1 LSDLVPR
8 PLASTAV
15 RPEAHVTTLR
25 QRVVDDGIALDRCWR
40 VVRRRWRIIAA
51 FEAIALCVVAA
62 VLLAITPRYTAKS
75 TLLIEPE
82 APQLLDVKQL
92 IDGSESSDE
101 HDYYKT
107 QFELLKSRDLADRVI
122 SELDLEHNPAFNL
135 IGLKG
140 RLVGFLLSPFNSL
153 FGGKPEKLSPKDSEA
168 VSRFEMINHY
178 LDSLKVEPLAG
189 TRLATVSFT
198 APDRNLA
205 ARIVDRHVH
214 DYVDMGIELRAQA
227 GKSAH
232 DFLASQLVDIGRRM
246 QDSEAR
252 LNAYRLQMGIVS
264 FGVDEKNSVAA
275 QRMADLNRALINIDT
290 QRVEAQAEMKLVDA
304 GDYDS
309 LPQVVSN
316 PAITALEPE
325 VRNLQAEY
333 ARLSE
338 SFKPGY
344 PKLDEAEAQMVSAQ
358 RALNA
363 EIRNV
368 AKAVQRKYVAADA
381 EEQRLQS
388 EIDAEKQ
395 KDLAINSASLRDAVL
410 VRDVETNRQLY
421 QNVLRRMQEMQVTEQ
436 APLSN
441 ISILD
446 NAVVSH
452 FPTTPK
458 SFRDLA
464 IAGLLVLFVG
474 IGTVFYEDAQDD
486 RLHTVEELEEFLELP
501 TLAVVP
507 DFARL
512 GSLSSRR
519 RRIGTST
526 TQDGQS
532 IGQVADVRRNLTGYH
547 PRGYIAGTAETYR
560 MIRTSLQFSRAGSP
574 PRTVV
579 VSSAIKGEGKTSTA
593 ANTALVFAHTGA
605 KTLLVDADLRRPSC
619 HSLMNAFNHVGLS
632 DVLAGQLSLETAIRS
647 TTVENLFFLS
657 AGSPAPNPAELL
669 TSSTMRQTISALAE
683 NFDMVLID
691 SAPLMLTSDTCVMAS
706 MVDGVLLVAGA
717 HTSKRYVQRA
727 CQRLHYVG
735 AKILGVVFNRV
746 NMNDPGNAEF
756 RDYYFSYGE
765 YESGAEHE
773 GSPDP
778 DPPI

>member
-1 LSDLVPR
+1 
-8 PLASTAV
+8 
-15 RPEAHVTTLR
+15 
-25 QRVVDDGIALDRCWR
+25 VVDDGIALDRCWR
-40 VVRRRWRIIAA
+40 VVRRHWRVIAA
-51 FEAIALCVVAA
+51 FEAIALVVVG
-62 VLLAITPRYTAKS
+62 VLLLVITPRYTAQS

-92 IDGSESSDE
+92 IDGSASSDE

-122 SELDLEHNPAFNL
+122 SELDLEHNPTFNQ

-140 RLVGFLLSPFNSL
+140 RLLKFLLAPFGSL
-153 FGGKPEKLSPKDSEA
+153 FASKPERLSAKDSEA
-168 VSRFEMINHY
+168 FTRFEMINHY

-189 TRLATVSFT
+189 TRMVTVSVT
-198 APDRNLA
+198 AADRDLA

-214 DYVDMGIELRAQA
+214 DYVEMGIELRAQA

-232 DFLASQLVDIGRRM
+232 DFLASQLVEIGRRV
-246 QDSEAR
+246 QDSEAQ

-275 QRMADLNRALINIDT
+275 QRMADLNKALINVDT
-290 QRVEAQAEMKLVDA
+290 HRVEAQAEMKLVDA
-304 GDYDS
+304 GDFDS

-344 PKLDEAEAQMVSAQ
+344 PKLDEAEAQMASAQ

-368 AKAVQRKYVAADA
+368 AKAVKRRYVAADA

-395 KDLAINSASLRDAVL
+395 RDLAINSASLRDAVL
-410 VRDVETNRQLY
+410 VREVETNRQLY
-421 QNVLRRMQEMQVTEQ
+421 QSVLRRMQEMQVTEQ

-441 ISILD
+441 ISIVD
-446 NAVVSH
+446 NAVASH
-452 FPTTPK
+452 FPSTPK
-458 SFRDLA
+458 TFRDLA
-464 IAGLLVLFVG
+464 IAGLLTLFVG
-474 IGTVFYEDAQDD
+474 IGTIFFNDAQDD
-486 RLHTVEELEEFLELP
+486 RLHTVEELEEFLDLP

-519 RRIGTST
+519 RRLAAST
-526 TQDGQS
+526 AQDGQA
-532 IGQVADVRRNLTGYH
+532 IGPIADVRRNLTGYH

-605 KTLLVDADLRRPSC
+605 KTLLVDADLRRPNC

-632 DVLAGQLSLETAIRS
+632 DVLAGQLHLETAIRP
-647 TTVENLFFLS
+647 TAVDNLFFLS

-669 TSSTMRQTISALAE
+669 TSSTMRETIGALAK
-683 NFDMVLID
+683 NFDIVLID

-706 MVDGVLLVAGA
+706 MADGVMLVAGA
-717 HTSKRYVQRA
+717 HTPKRYIQRA

-735 AKILGVVFNRV
+735 AKVLGVVFNRV
-746 NMNDPGNAEF
+746 NINDPGNAEF
-756 RDYYFSYGE
+756 REYYFSYGE
-765 YESGAEHE
+765 YESGGEPGVSPA
-773 GSPDP
+773 PDP